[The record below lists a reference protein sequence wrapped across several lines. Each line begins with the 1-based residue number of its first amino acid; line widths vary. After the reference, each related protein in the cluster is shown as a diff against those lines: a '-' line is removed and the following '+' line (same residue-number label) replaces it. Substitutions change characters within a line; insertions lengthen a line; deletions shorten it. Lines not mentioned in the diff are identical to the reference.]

1 MSNKSIKQ
9 TYSDVL
15 FWVTSP
21 MSKGKRYH
29 ITYAQESV
37 LRKLIH
43 YDGGRERSFINY
55 SNESISSHIYMSEE
69 HLKKII
75 PKLNKVGYIS
85 ISNKKHYKDGE
96 FKTSRTIMI
105 DWDFIE
111 TIVPDLPKVKSKSET
126 EEVTID
132 SNEEIEVEPKNEI
145 EDLENSF
152 RPDDEIELYKVLPII
167 GFSCEE
173 TSYII
178 EALND
183 SIPIFRDFIKCIKYL
198 IKESNY
204 KDYTGPKITPEI
216 KSKLAYIQS
225 KPR

>member
-43 YDGGRERSFINY
+43 YTDKGVKRFINY

-69 HLKKII
+69 HLKKIL
-75 PKLNKVGYIS
+75 PKLNKVGFIS

-96 FKTSRTIMI
+96 FKTSRSIEI
-105 DWDFIE
+105 NWSFIE
-111 TIVPDLPKVKSKSET
+111 GIAPDLPKVKPNKEIV
-126 EEVTID
+126 EVTID
-132 SNEEIEVEPKNEI
+132 SIEVETQDE
-145 EDLENSF
+145 LEEYQNSF
-152 RPDDEIELYKVLPII
+152 RLQDEIDLYKVLPKI

-183 SIPIFRDFIKCIKYL
+183 SIPIFMDFIRCIKEL
-198 IKESNY
+198 MKESNY
-204 KDYTGPKITPEI
+204 KDYTGPIITPEI
-216 KSKLAYIQS
+216 KSKLAYIQY